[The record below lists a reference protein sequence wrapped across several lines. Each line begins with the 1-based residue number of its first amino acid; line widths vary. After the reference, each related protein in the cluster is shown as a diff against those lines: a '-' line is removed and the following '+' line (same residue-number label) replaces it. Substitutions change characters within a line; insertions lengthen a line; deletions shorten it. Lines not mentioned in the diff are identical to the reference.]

1 MTPIHI
7 LLAVIVTLI
16 WGINF
21 TFIAWSLES
30 FPPLMLSA
38 LRFFFTAIPL
48 VFFLKAPK
56 FNRTLFVYA
65 IGTFVMQ
72 YAFVFTAM
80 HLGASAGLTALLLQL
95 QIFITVL
102 LAYFMLGESVNR
114 MQLIG
119 MVIGVL
125 GLTVIAA
132 NLGGDMPLLGFICI
146 LIAATG
152 WSFGNIA
159 SKQLSSA
166 AKPIPTAT
174 LAQEPS
180 SQNAPVST
188 LSSTPSSTFISTPS
202 LTSSPAPLS
211 VALSALS
218 LVVWGGLIACV
229 ILTVASLIFET
240 DAWQVS
246 TLTHASMKSWL
257 SLGFIV
263 YISTLLGF
271 GLWVYLLSENT
282 ASKVVPFALLVPVFG
297 MIMSVIFT
305 GEVVTWWKMLAMGL
319 ILSGLL
325 LANLKPKKV
334 LHRSVGSTGPL

>member
-1 MTPIHI
+1 MSPIHL
-7 LLAVIVTLI
+7 LLAIIVTLI

-38 LRFFFTAIPL
+38 MRFFFTAIPL
-48 VFFLKAPK
+48 VLFIKPPK
-56 FNRTLFVYA
+56 FNRTLLTYA
-65 IGTFVMQ
+65 VGTFVLQ

-114 MQLIG
+114 MQIVG

-125 GLTVIAA
+125 GLAVIAA

-159 SKQLSSA
+159 SKQISKQAAAANATPNHSVNAISLQSPRATALS
-166 AKPIPTAT
+166 
-174 LAQEPS
+174 
-180 SQNAPVST
+180 AP
-188 LSSTPSSTFISTPS
+188 
-202 LTSSPAPLS
+202 
-211 VALSALS
+211 LSALS

-229 ILTVASLIFET
+229 ILTIASLIFET
-240 DAWQVS
+240 AAWQVA
-246 TLTHASMKSWL
+246 TFTQASMKSWL

-263 YISTLLGF
+263 YMSTLIGF
-271 GLWVYLLSENT
+271 GLWAFLLSENT
-282 ASKVVPFALLVPVFG
+282 ASKVMPFALLVPVFG
-297 MIMSVIFT
+297 MATSVLLT
-305 GEVVTWWKMLAMGL
+305 GEVVTWWKLLAMGL
-319 ILSGLL
+319 ILSGLV
-325 LANLKPKKV
+325 LANLK
-334 LHRSVGSTGPL
+334 RSHFARKAKATLS

>member
-1 MTPIHI
+1 MTPLHL

-21 TFIAWSLES
+21 TFIAWGLES

-38 LRFFFTAIPL
+38 MRFFFTAIPL
-48 VFFLKAPK
+48 VLFLRPPK

-102 LAYFMLGESVNR
+102 LAYFMLGEPVSR
-114 MQLIG
+114 MQIVG

-125 GLTVIAA
+125 GLAVIAA

-159 SKQLSSA
+159 SKQASKQASLLRA
-166 AKPIPTAT
+166 E
-174 LAQEPS
+174 LAG
-180 SQNAPVST
+180 
-188 LSSTPSSTFISTPS
+188 
-202 LTSSPAPLS
+202 S
-211 VALSALS
+211 VANAASLSTSRSASISAPLSALS

-229 ILTVASLIFET
+229 ILTIASLIFET
-240 DAWQVS
+240 AAWQVAS
-246 TLTHASMKSWL
+246 FTEASMKSWL

-263 YISTLLGF
+263 YISTLIGF
-271 GLWVYLLSENT
+271 GLWAFLLSENT
-282 ASKVVPFALLVPVFG
+282 ASKVMPFALLVPVFG
-297 MIMSVIFT
+297 MVTSVLLT

-319 ILSGLL
+319 ILSGLV
-325 LANLKPKKV
+325 LANLK
-334 LHRSVGSTGPL
+334 RSHFTRKAKATLS

>member
-1 MTPIHI
+1 MTPLHI
-7 LLAVIVTLI
+7 LLAIIVTLI

-21 TFIAWSLES
+21 TFIGWGLES

-38 LRFFFTAIPL
+38 MRFFFTAIPL
-48 VFFLKAPK
+48 VMFLKPPK
-56 FNRTLFVYA
+56 FNRTLFIYA

-102 LAYFMLGESVNR
+102 LAYFILGEAVNR

-119 MVIGVL
+119 MVIGML

-159 SKQLSSA
+159 SKQASKQAVNQENKQTSVEAQPIVDVVSLS
-166 AKPIPTAT
+166 PLAT
-174 LAQEPS
+174 PVIVVSPS
-180 SQNAPVST
+180 
-188 LSSTPSSTFISTPS
+188 
-202 LTSSPAPLS
+202 PLS
-211 VALSALS
+211 TALSALS

-229 ILTVASLIFET
+229 ILTIASLIFET
-240 DAWQVS
+240 DAWQVA
-246 TLTHASMKSWL
+246 TFTGASLKSWL

-297 MIMSVIFT
+297 MIMSVLFT
-305 GEVVTWWKMLAMGL
+305 GEVVTWWKMLAMVL

-325 LANLKPKKV
+325 LANLKRSHFQRKV
-334 LHRSVGSTGPL
+334 KPRSNKMV